1 MELKFNR
8 CDQTGKQKNC
18 VYGIPVTVT
27 GAAEMAALAAFDH
40 VCADYKNNYRANDN
54 FIRSAVI
61 PMDCDNDHSD
71 DPTEWITME
80 MADEEFEDVPHV
92 IVPSRHHMKE
102 KDGKSAR
109 PRFHIYLI
117 CSEFTDADA
126 YAALKVAI
134 QKKYPF
140 FDDNALGAARFI
152 YGSKVD
158 EADILWKDGAKTI
171 DEFLAEQAPAAESY
185 SIPQGQRNA
194 TMSRFAGRVVKRYGA
209 SDEAKTIFLDE
220 ADKCDPPLDGVELE
234 RIWASATKFAKK
246 VAKSP
251 GYVPPDQYNGN
262 APAGAAGSLKPAD
275 YSDIGQAKVLSAE
288 YGDELLYNG
297 STDYLHYNGVY
308 WEESLS
314 AAVGATE
321 QFLDLQLSDAEM
333 LMFRTKQ
340 SCLNAGLGE
349 EDLMGKKP
357 PKGVTPQQEKL
368 FYAYKDACAYYAFVM
383 KRRDMRYV
391 KSAMEAAKPMVY
403 VDSKELDKDPFL
415 LNTPESTY
423 DLRMG
428 MLGRMEHDHSH
439 LITKVTMVEPGDKG
453 MDLWL
458 DTLDKTFNGDA
469 ELISYVQEVIG
480 LAAIGKV
487 FVEAL
492 IIAFGDGRNGKS
504 TFFNTIL
511 RVLGSYGGSLSA
523 DTLTVG
529 CKRNTKWEVTELKG
543 RRLVIAA
550 ELEEGQRLSTSILK
564 QITSTDEIQGE
575 KKFKDPAKFIP
586 SHTCVLY
593 TNHLPKV
600 GASDAGTWRRLIV
613 IPFTAKF
620 EDTGDTKN
628 YADYL
633 INEAGPAVLTWV
645 IEGAERV
652 IDKQYHLKR
661 PQCVQDAI
669 DEYRRDND
677 WLNIYLSERCER
689 DANARIKAAD
699 LYDDYKGYCD
709 RVGEYTRSQAELC
722 KALVAAGFD
731 RKRMNN
737 GWNFFG
743 LRVHDDLLDDE
754 D

>member
-1 MELKFNR
+1 MDLRFNR
-8 CDQTGKQKNC
+8 SNDTGKQFNC
-18 VYGIPVTVT
+18 VYDIPATVADAA
-27 GAAEMAALAAFDH
+27 GMAEMAAYDH
-40 VCADYKNNYRANDN
+40 VCADYKNNYRSNEN
-54 FIRSAVI
+54 FISSNVV

-71 DPTEWITME
+71 DPKEWITPE
-80 MADEEFEDVPHV
+80 MIDDEFDEVPHV
-92 IVPSRHHMKE
+92 IVPSRHNMKE
-102 KDGKSAR
+102 KEGKSAR
-109 PRFHIYLI
+109 PRFHVYFQ
-117 CSEFTDADA
+117 CSEYTDAET
-126 YAALKVAI
+126 YAALKVTI
-134 QKKYPF
+134 QKMYPF

-158 EADILWKDGAKTI
+158 ETEIIWRDGAKTI
-171 DEFLAEQAPAAESY
+171 DAFISEQIPKTETY

-194 TMSRFAGRVVKRYGA
+194 TMSRFAGRILVRYGVSDA
-209 SDEAKTIFLDE
+209 SKQMFLDE
-220 ADKCDPPLDGVELE
+220 AEKCDPPLDGAELE
-234 RIWASATKFAKK
+234 RIWNSATKFAKK
-246 VAKSP
+246 VEKKP
-251 GYVPPDQYNGN
+251 GYVPPNQYNGG
-262 APAGAAGSLKPAD
+262 APSGPAGSLKPAD

-288 YGDELLYNG
+288 YGDELRY
-297 STDYLHYNGVY
+297 SAATDYLHYNGVY
-308 WEESLS
+308 WEESIS
-314 AAVGATE
+314 ASVGATE
-321 QFLDLQLSDAEM
+321 QFLDLQLFDSEM
-333 LMFRTKQ
+333 LKFQTKQ
-340 SCLNAGLGE
+340 RCLNAGLT
-349 EDLMGKKP
+349 EDDLKKKSP
-357 PKGVTPQQEKL
+357 SQGASPIQIKL
-368 FYAYKDACAYYAFVM
+368 FNSWIDACIYYAFVM
-383 KRRDMRYV
+383 KRRDMRYI
-391 KSAMEAAKPMVY
+391 KSAMEAAKPMVF
-403 VDSKELDKDPFL
+403 VDSKTLDNDPFL

-428 MLGRMEHDHSH
+428 ILGRMEHDQKY
-439 LITKVTMVEPGDKG
+439 LITKVTTVEPGDKG
-453 MDLWL
+453 KDLWL
-458 DTLDKTFNGDA
+458 ETLDKTFSGDP
-469 ELISYVQEVIG
+469 ELIGYVQEVIG

-620 EDTGDTKN
+620 EDSGDTKN

-633 INEAGPAVLTWV
+633 VREAGPAVLSWI

-652 IDKQYHLKR
+652 IDKRYHLTR

-677 WLNIYLSERCER
+677 WLNIYLTERCEL
-689 DANARIKAAD
+689 DGNARVKASE
-699 LYDDYKGYCD
+699 LYDDYRCYCD

-722 KALVAAGFD
+722 KALVGAGFD